1 MTNLEG
7 RVILRQRAMRPPAG
21 VRTDL
26 EIVSLLAEALG
37 KRPFFL
43 SHAPRDVF
51 AELARASAGGLAD
64 YSGITYERIEA
75 ETGVFWPCPASDEQ
89 TDAGTPRLFGET
101 FPTAS
106 GRARFH
112 AVRHASPVDDRDDT
126 YPLFLTTGRVL
137 AQYQSG
143 TQTHRVDEL
152 EEAAPEPLAEIHPAT
167 ARVYGVSAGER
178 ATLVTR
184 RGTATFMVK
193 LTPTVRE
200 DTVFVPFH
208 WGGRQSIN
216 RLTTSAADPV
226 SGMPQFKVCAL
237 RVMPASSTEDS
248 AS

>member
-1 MTNLEG
+1 M
-7 RVILRQRAMRPPAG
+7 
-21 VRTDL
+21 
-26 EIVSLLAEALG
+26 
-37 KRPFFL
+37 
-43 SHAPRDVF
+43 F
-51 AELARASAGGLAD
+51 AELARASADGLAD

-75 ETGVFWPCPASDEQ
+75 EAGVFWPCPASDQ
-89 TDAGTPRLFGET
+89 PHAGTPRLFAES
-101 FPTAS
+101 FPTPN

-112 AVRHASPVDDRDDT
+112 AARHASPVDDRDDT
-126 YPLFLTTGRVL
+126 YPLLLTTGRVL

-152 EEAAPEPLAEIHPAT
+152 EEVAPEPLAEIHPTT
-167 ARVYGVSAGER
+167 ARLYGVSAGER

-184 RGTATFMVK
+184 RGAATFMVK

-208 WGGRQSIN
+208 WGAGQSIN
-216 RLTTSAADPV
+216 RLTTQAADPV

-237 RVMPASSTEDS
+237 RVMPASWTEDS